1 MKRWR
6 ARGSPF
12 GLALGLAL
20 ALLGLEA
27 LGTLPEFGLLGQPL
41 RCAPFCK
48 LHCALQHGDWR
59 PLTEAWLLL
68 WAVTGLVLCIAA
80 LLAVFHAG
88 RIVWTTKKAL
98 EALRARPVSLDGP
111 MGMSVFANADMPLAF
126 TAGFFRPKVY
136 ASEALLDE
144 VPPKELRLV
153 LAHELHHANKKDPLK
168 ALILASLAFGF
179 PFLPMFSWLK
189 KRFLEDAEI
198 QADDAA
204 LKVVDDPCLLARTL
218 LKLSA
223 RATTMFA
230 AFFSHGP
237 ESSIVAARVRRLV
250 GAKESAPGGRPS
262 FSALLSSV
270 LVYGFLTLG
279 PALVL
284 AGRLTGKASIF
295 SCLCSF
301 GLS

>member
-1 MKRWR
+1 
-6 ARGSPF
+6 
-12 GLALGLAL
+12 
-20 ALLGLEA
+20 
-27 LGTLPEFGLLGQPL
+27 
-41 RCAPFCK
+41 
-48 LHCALQHGDWR
+48 
-59 PLTEAWLLL
+59 
-68 WAVTGLVLCIAA
+68 
-80 LLAVFHAG
+80 
-88 RIVWTTKKAL
+88 
-98 EALRARPVSLDGP
+98 
-111 MGMSVFANADMPLAF
+111 
-126 TAGFFRPKVY
+126 
-136 ASEALLDE
+136 
-144 VPPKELRLV
+144 
-153 LAHELHHANKKDPLK
+153 
-168 ALILASLAFGF
+168 
-179 PFLPMFSWLK
+179 MFSWLK
-189 KRFLEDAEI
+189 ARFLEDAEI
-198 QADDAA
+198 LADDAA
-204 LKVVDDPCLLARTL
+204 LKAVDDPRLLARTL

-262 FSALLSSV
+262 FSTLLSSV

>member
-1 MKRWR
+1 M
-6 ARGSPF
+6 A
-12 GLALGLAL
+12 
-20 ALLGLEA
+20 
-27 LGTLPEFGLLGQPL
+27 
-41 RCAPFCK
+41 
-48 LHCALQHGDWR
+48 
-59 PLTEAWLLL
+59 
-68 WAVTGLVLCIAA
+68 TGLVLCIAV

-88 RIVWTTKKAL
+88 RVVWTTKKAL
-98 EALRARPVSLDGP
+98 KALRARPVSLDGP
-111 MGMSVFANADMPLAF
+111 MGVSVFTNADMPMAF

-237 ESSIVAARVRRLV
+237 ESSIVAIRVKRLV
-250 GAKESAPGGRPS
+250 GAKESVPGGRPS
-262 FSALLSSV
+262 FSALLTSA

-284 AGRLTGKASIF
+284 AGRLTEKASIF